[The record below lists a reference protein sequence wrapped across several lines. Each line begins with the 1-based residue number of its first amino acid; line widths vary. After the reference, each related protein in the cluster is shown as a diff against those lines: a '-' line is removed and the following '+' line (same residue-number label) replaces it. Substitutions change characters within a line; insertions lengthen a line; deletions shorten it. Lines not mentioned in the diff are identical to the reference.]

1 MARPASNGL
10 SWMMGDVNNS
20 IGYNEV
26 YSNVNANP
34 SPAQTVTNA
43 PPNPAAANAA
53 VASNSSPV
61 TFWLIVIGLFVAL
74 ILGARYMNTPDEFTG
89 SFKNIRPSVYN
100 VVFIILAI
108 AVGLPAFK
116 LIAAKVPNASVRD
129 YLLSV

>member
-1 MARPASNGL
+1 MARSTSNML
-10 SWMMGDVNNS
+10 SPLLLVNNP

-34 SPAQTVTNA
+34 SPTQSVTNA
-43 PPNPAAANAA
+43 PPNPAAAS
-53 VASNSSPV
+53 VAMSSNSSPV

-74 ILGARYMNTPDEFTG
+74 ILGARYANTPDEFSG

-100 VVFIILAI
+100 IVFIILAI

-116 LIAAKVPNASVRD
+116 LAAAKIPNVSLRD